1 MPNSYKEYTT
11 GLTGQTFTDF
21 NLKFISEANLKVL
34 TSTDDGATYSTTSL
48 TVAVSNNIATLSGA
62 PSTGSD
68 GINKIRIYR
77 DTGTDQLIDFQNG
90 SRLSESDLD
99 TAYQQGLFAAQ
110 EVIENAPFTGYPA
123 TGAAGVS
130 ISSVTSSANAGVNTI
145 NFIGSDGAT
154 KGTVT
159 VNDGNQG
166 NPGTNGTNADIKVAT
181 LKQEDTTN
189 NNNGTAH
196 FGTFDNGA
204 WRQRVLD
211 TEVDPDN
218 IVTLSNN
225 QFTLAAGSYQIDWS
239 CPAMRVGMHQ
249 AKLKNVTDTVNYY
262 GSSAFASTSSNASQT
277 YSIGSAVLTISG
289 SKVFEI
295 LHQCQS
301 TFADFGL
308 GLRSVGFFTL
318 ESGETDKNVA
328 SQVTITKLS

>member
-48 TVAVSNNIATLSGA
+48 TVAVSNNTATLSGA
-62 PSTGSD
+62 PSNGSD
-68 GINKIRIYR
+68 GINKIRIFR

-145 NFIGSDGAT
+145 NFIGSDGVT

-159 VNDGNQG
+159 VNDGAA
-166 NPGTNGTNADIKVAT
+166 GTNGTNGADASIKVAT
-181 LKQEDTTN
+181 LKDENTSATGGGTFTTN
-189 NNNGTAH
+189 
-196 FGTFDNGA
+196 A
-204 WRQRVLD
+204 WQTRTLN
-211 TEVDPDN
+211 TEVDPDS
-218 IVTLSNN
+218 IVTLDTSTN
-225 QFTLAAGSYQIDWS
+225 QFTLEAGSYHITWS
-239 CPAMRVGMHQ
+239 CPAYRVNTHQ
-249 AKLKNVTDTVNYY
+249 AKLKNITDTINYY
-262 GSSAFASTSSNASQT
+262 GEMAYAYNNNAAGQTVSA
-277 YSIGSAVLTISG
+277 GSAVLTITG

-295 LHQCQS
+295 QHQSES
-301 TFADFGL
+301 TRDNSGFGIGVL
-308 GLRSVGFFTL
+308 TSFDA
-318 ESGETDKNVA
+318 ETGDSLKNVY

>member
-48 TVAVSNNIATLSGA
+48 TVAVSNNTATLSGA

-68 GINKIRIYR
+68 GINKIRIFR

-110 EVIENAPFTGYPA
+110 EVIENASFTGYPA

-159 VNDGNQG
+159 VNDGAAGTN
-166 NPGTNGTNADIKVAT
+166 GTNGTNATIKVAT
-181 LKQEDTTN
+181 LKDQNTN
-189 NNNGTAH
+189 TGSPAYG
-196 FGTFDNGA
+196 GTFTSGSWQTRTLN
-204 WRQRVLD
+204 
-211 TEVDPDN
+211 TEVDPDS
-218 IVTLSNN
+218 IVTLDTSTN
-225 QFTLAAGSYQIDWS
+225 QFTLTAGSYRIDWS
-239 CPAMRVGMHQ
+239 CPAYRVGNHQ
-249 AKLKNVTDTVNYY
+249 SKLKNITDTINYY
-262 GSSAFASTSSNASQT
+262 GSSETASNNTTVDGTVSM
-277 YSIGSAVLTISG
+277 GSAVLTITG

-295 LHQCQS
+295 QHQAQATRDNS
-301 TFADFGL
+301 GFGL
-308 GLRSVGFFTL
+308 GLSTGLVA
-318 ESGETDKNVA
+318 ETGDSLVNVY
-328 SQVTITKLS
+328 SQVTITQLS

>member
-48 TVAVSNNIATLSGA
+48 TVAVSNNTATLSGA
-62 PSTGSD
+62 PSNGSD
-68 GINKIRIYR
+68 GINKIRIFR

-154 KGTVT
+154 VGTVT
-159 VNDGNQG
+159 VNDGAA
-166 NPGTNGTNADIKVAT
+166 GTTGSNGTNATIKVAT
-181 LKQEDTTN
+181 LKDENTSATGGGTFTTN
-189 NNNGTAH
+189 
-196 FGTFDNGA
+196 A
-204 WRQRVLD
+204 WQTRTLN
-211 TEVDPDN
+211 TEVDPDS
-218 IVTLSNN
+218 IVTLDTSTN
-225 QFTLAAGSYQIDWS
+225 QFTLEAGSYHITWS
-239 CPAMRVGMHQ
+239 CPAYRVNTHQ
-249 AKLKNVTDTVNYY
+249 AKLKNITDTINYY
-262 GSSAFASTSSNASQT
+262 GEMAYAYNNNAAGQTVSA
-277 YSIGSAVLTISG
+277 GSAVLTITG
-289 SKVFEI
+289 SKVFE
-295 LHQCQS
+295 LQHQAQS
-301 TFADFGL
+301 TRDNTGFGA
-308 GLRSVGFFTL
+308 GLTVGQLTA
-318 ESGETDKNVA
+318 ETGETLTNVY
-328 SQVTITKLS
+328 SQLTITQLS

>member
-68 GINKIRIYR
+68 GINKIRIFR

-159 VNDGNQG
+159 VNDGTN
-166 NPGTNGTNADIKVAT
+166 GTNGTNASIKVAT
-181 LKQEDTTN
+181 LKDQNTN
-189 NNNGTAH
+189 DGNPVFG
-196 FGTFDNGA
+196 GTFTSGSWQTRTLN
-204 WRQRVLD
+204 
-211 TEVDPDN
+211 TEVDPDS
-218 IVTLSNN
+218 IVTLDTSTN
-225 QFTLAAGSYQIDWS
+225 QFTLTAGSYRIDWS
-239 CPAMRVGMHQ
+239 CPAYRVNHNQ
-249 AKLKNVTDTVNYY
+249 SKLKNITDTLNYY
-262 GSSAFASTSSNASQT
+262 GSSEVAYDSSAANQSV
-277 YSIGSAVLTISG
+277 SIGSAVLTITG
-289 SKVFEI
+289 SKVFE
-295 LHQCQS
+295 LQHQCS
-301 TFADFGL
+301 SSRDNTGFGA
-308 GLRSVGFFTL
+308 GLTIGQLTA
-318 ESGETDKNVA
+318 ETGETLTNVY
-328 SQVTITKLS
+328 SQLTITKLS